1 MGLFHKKSHSNTLK
15 GPSGFAYTA
24 DEEPAAAG
32 TNDAS
37 ARRPARTS
45 TDHPSPKR
53 TSGSSPRT
61 SVDKASSVAAPP
73 RRESLET
80 NERER
85 SAGNDVAADRVGA
98 GTAAGLAGVGAGA
111 GTAGRRGSN
120 LEQGDAMR
128 PQGSGVGDWGRETER
143 ELRQAAGAAA
153 PSSSSSPAAHLR
165 ETAAAPHR
173 HHEMSEG
180 DKVLSPEDA
189 KNAEHDH
196 KYLEPVVH
204 ERRHIHT
211 IEELERHRSVER
223 HVHHV
228 QHHVQPILDELHAEE
243 VHLFRE
249 TPVTHIEEKHA
260 STHEDR
266 ALLARLNVGPGTT
279 TVIPHERVVVDKG
292 ETMVTEHIIHHVRPP
307 PLFLHSQ
314 QLTFS
319 KLTLLFPGFVTVYQ
333 VHHIV
338 MPVWQRDLHE
348 YFRLNPANPS
358 APAPYA
364 TSYTGPS
371 SLGTSYYPN
380 PNPASPAVQT
390 GGSGIGVGGSV
401 PSHVPKEGNV
411 LVPVQGSKYEVEY
424 VNREPVAAGE
434 TTASQLQAP
443 EVVPSRNTPAA
454 GNSNRSTATTT
465 AEAERKMEGLHLG
478 TPGLAR

>member
-15 GPSGFAYTA
+15 GPSGFAYAA

-32 TNDAS
+32 THDAS

-61 SVDKASSVAAPP
+61 SVDKASSVAAPL

-111 GTAGRRGSN
+111 ATAGRRGSN

-128 PQGSGVGDWGRETER
+128 AQGSGVGDWGRETER

-153 PSSSSSPAAHLR
+153 PSSSSSSSPAAHLR
-165 ETAAAPHR
+165 ESAAAPHR

-260 STHEDR
+260 STDEDR

-292 ETMVTEHIIHHVRPP
+292 ETMVTEHIIHH
-307 PLFLHSQ
+307 
-314 QLTFS
+314 
-319 KLTLLFPGFVTVYQ
+319 

-371 SLGTSYYPN
+371 SLGTSYCPNPN
-380 PNPASPAVQT
+380 PNPASAAVQT

-424 VNREPVAAGE
+424 VNRQPVAAGE
-434 TTASQLQAP
+434 T
-443 EVVPSRNTPAA
+443 AA
-454 GNSNRSTATTT
+454 
-465 AEAERKMEGLHLG
+465 
-478 TPGLAR
+478 

>member
-1 MGLFHKKSHSNTLK
+1 MGLFHKKSHSSTLK

-24 DEEPAAAG
+24 DED
-32 TNDAS
+32 TTNNDAS
-37 ARRPARTS
+37 PRRPARTS
-45 TDHPSPKR
+45 TDHSSPKR
-53 TSGSSPRT
+53 KSVSSPRT
-61 SVDKASSVAAPP
+61 SVDKASSAVPP
-73 RRESLET
+73 KRESLDT
-80 NERER
+80 NTREG

-98 GTAAGLAGVGAGA
+98 ATGAGMAGVGAA
-111 GTAGRRGSN
+111 GTVGGRGSSTG
-120 LEQGDAMR
+120 EQGAELR
-128 PQGSGVGDWGRETER
+128 TEGSGVGDWGRETER
-143 ELRQAAGAAA
+143 ELRQAAGAAPP
-153 PSSSSSPAAHLR
+153 PSSASAAVHLR
-165 ETAAAPHR
+165 ETAAAPHT

-189 KNAEHDH
+189 SRAEHDH

-204 ERRHIHT
+204 ERRHVHT
-211 IEELERHRSVER
+211 VEELERHRTVER

-228 QHHVQPILDELHAEE
+228 QHHVQPILEELHAEE

-249 TPVTHIEEKHA
+249 TPVSHIEENHA
-260 STHEDR
+260 STDEDC

-292 ETMVTEHIIHHVRPP
+292 ETMVTEHIIHH
-307 PLFLHSQ
+307 
-314 QLTFS
+314 
-319 KLTLLFPGFVTVYQ
+319 

-371 SLGTSYYPN
+371 SLGTPYY

-390 GGSGIGVGGSV
+390 GGGVGGSV
-401 PSHVPKEGNV
+401 PSHVPKAGNV

-424 VNREPVAAGE
+424 VNREPVVAA
-434 TTASQLQAP
+434 A
-443 EVVPSRNTPAA
+443 
-454 GNSNRSTATTT
+454 TATTT
-465 AEAERKMEGLHLG
+465 SQNQRQGAGAVPTTAAAGSTRGSSNSGGTATTAEAARRMEGLNLG
-478 TPGLAR
+478 TTGVAR